1 MALLAVVS
9 SATSSLDKQ
18 IGWRP
23 NLLQNEFGLV
33 CHDLRSSM
41 FTKNYFLTSGMASN
55 FDKSDSDTS
64 FNAPYD
70 YNSIMHYGRTS
81 FSKNG
86 ADTIQAKYDPYLD
99 LGGIELSKYD
109 IMKIKTMYRCNGK
122 CFNGKKL
129 SRKEI
134 FAFCTF

>member
-1 MALLAVVS
+1 
-9 SATSSLDKQ
+9 
-18 IGWRP
+18 
-23 NLLQNEFGLV
+23 
-33 CHDLRSSM
+33 M
-41 FTKNYFLTSGMASN
+41 FTKNYFLTLGMASN

-64 FNAPYD
+64 FSAPYD

-86 ADTIQAKYDPYLD
+86 EDTIQAKYDPYLD

-109 IMKIKTMYRCNGK
+109 IMKIKTMYRCNGRY
-122 CFNGKKL
+122 FNGKKFL

-134 FAFCTF
+134 FAFCAF